1 MADSTRELDHIKE
14 DIRVLHERSQDNKL
28 KLAAHEAS
36 CDERYNSILTM
47 LEDAHI
53 QQVEIHKEIHRLSD
67 LATQGKTSL
76 KTLLWVGSIV
86 AVAATLIY
94 TLFTILP
101 K

>member
-36 CDERYNSILTM
+36 CEERYNNILTM
-47 LEDAHI
+47 LENAHI
-53 QQVEIHKEIHRLSD
+53 QQDEIHKEIHRLSD

-76 KTLLWVGSIV
+76 KTLLWIGSLV
-86 AVAATLIY
+86 AGIGTLVYTLIAV
-94 TLFTILP
+94 FP

>member
-28 KLAAHEAS
+28 RIAAHEAA

-47 LEDAHI
+47 LEDAHL

-76 KTLLWVGSIV
+76 KTLLWIGSLVVGIG
-86 AVAATLIY
+86 TLIY
-94 TLFTILP
+94 TLIAIFP